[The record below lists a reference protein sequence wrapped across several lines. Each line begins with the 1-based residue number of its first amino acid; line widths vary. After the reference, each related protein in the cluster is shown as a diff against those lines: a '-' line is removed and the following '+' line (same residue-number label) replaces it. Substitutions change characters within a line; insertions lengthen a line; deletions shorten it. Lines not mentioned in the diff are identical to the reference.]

1 MRNTIMKK
9 KQLKAQQEVLSK
21 LMKEFKVAKEQSNTA
36 LFRSGIEICINIVH
50 NKLIDIHNTLVDK
63 TTDQNMDEH
72 F

>member
-1 MRNTIMKK
+1 MKT
-9 KQLKAQQEVLSK
+9 KQLRVQQKVLSK
-21 LMKEFKVAKEQSNTA
+21 LMKEFKVAKEQSNSS

-50 NKLIDIHNTLVDK
+50 NKLIDIHNTIVDK

>member
-1 MRNTIMKK
+1 MWNTIMKK
-9 KQLKAQQEVLSK
+9 KQLRAQQEILSK

-36 LFRSGIEICINIVH
+36 LFRSGIEICINIIH
-50 NKLIDIHNTLVDK
+50 NELIDIHNTLVDK